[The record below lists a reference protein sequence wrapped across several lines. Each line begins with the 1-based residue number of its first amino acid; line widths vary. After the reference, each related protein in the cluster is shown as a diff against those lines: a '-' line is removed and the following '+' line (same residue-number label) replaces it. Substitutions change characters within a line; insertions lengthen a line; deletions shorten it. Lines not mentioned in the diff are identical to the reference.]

1 MDNQESLTS
10 KNELPSPQG
19 NVLPTTEVSRE
30 FQPAT
35 ELPGQGGQPVAG
47 QTTTAHTPGVQIPTP
62 DPALSVPAAPASSH
76 TLSAADV
83 DLIEKEWVQKAK
95 AIVAAT
101 QGDPFLQNK
110 EINKIKADYIKK
122 RYNKDIKV
130 ASE

>member
-1 MDNQESLTS
+1 MDNQESLTNT
-10 KNELPSPQG
+10 NELPSPQG
-19 NVLPTTEVSRE
+19 NVVASTEVSHE
-30 FQPAT
+30 FQPHT
-35 ELPGQGGQPVAG
+35 EQTSQGGQPDPAHS
-47 QTTTAHTPGVQIPTP
+47 TTAQTAPQLVPLP
-62 DPALSVPAAPASSH
+62 DPALTVPSAPASSH

>member
-19 NVLPTTEVSRE
+19 NVLHTAEISRE

-47 QTTTAHTPGVQIPTP
+47 QTNTAQAPGVQVPTL
-62 DPALSVPAAPASSH
+62 DPALSVTAVPASSH